1 MAKKI
6 LVLGSGMVAKPCVD
20 YLLRDADNLLT
31 IGCRTITTAEKLVAG
46 RSSATAIALDVKS
59 PDLDR
64 HIAEHDLVISLVPFI
79 YHADV
84 IRSAIKGK
92 THVVTTSYVSPAMQ
106 DLDGAAKEA
115 GITVLNEVGVDPGVD
130 HLYAVKTIGE
140 VHEKGGK
147 VKEFYS
153 YCGGL
158 CAPEASDNP
167 LQFKFSWS
175 PRGALLSQHN
185 SAVFLQD
192 GNVVEISNK
201 DLMATA
207 RPYHVLD
214 GYSFLAYPNRD
225 SVPFREFYQIPEA
238 HTVIRG
244 SLRYKGNPALV
255 KALIDL
261 GWLDT
266 EEKAWLKDGMTW
278 SQLQQRVTGASS
290 SSEVDLITKVKELC
304 NLSSS
309 AEQDEILLGLRW
321 MGLFSNE
328 IAPLRGN
335 PLDTLSG
342 RLEEICSFQPGE
354 RDMVM
359 LQHKFVVEWKD
370 GSKNTITST
379 LELFGDPNGYSA
391 MAKSVGVTCGIATQL
406 LLDGL
411 PALNEP
417 GVLAPYT
424 REICDPIRVKLEEE
438 GIKMVERM
446 V

>member
-1 MAKKI
+1 
-6 LVLGSGMVAKPCVD
+6 
-20 YLLRDADNLLT
+20 
-31 IGCRTITTAEKLVAG
+31 
-46 RSSATAIALDVKS
+46 
-59 PDLDR
+59 
-64 HIAEHDLVISLVPFI
+64 
-79 YHADV
+79 
-84 IRSAIKGK
+84 
-92 THVVTTSYVSPAMQ
+92 
-106 DLDGAAKEA
+106 
-115 GITVLNEVGVDPGVD
+115 
-130 HLYAVKTIGE
+130 
-140 VHEKGGK
+140 
-147 VKEFYS
+147 
-153 YCGGL
+153 
-158 CAPEASDNP
+158 
-167 LQFKFSWS
+167 
-175 PRGALLSQHN
+175 
-185 SAVFLQD
+185 
-192 GNVVEISNK
+192 
-201 DLMATA
+201 MATA

-214 GYSFLAYPNRD
+214 GYSFLAYPNRN

-266 EEKAWLKDGMTW
+266 EEKAWLEDGMTW
-278 SQLQQRVTGASS
+278 SQLQERVTGASS
-290 SSEVDLITKVKELC
+290 PSEADLVTKVKELC
-304 NLSSS
+304 NFPSS

-328 IAPLRGN
+328 VAPLRGN

-354 RDMVM
+354 RDMVI
-359 LQHKFVVEWKD
+359 LQHKFVVEWSD
-370 GSKNTITST
+370 GSKVSKASTHNYCFLPNRLTFHQNTITST

-391 MAKSVGVTCGIATQL
+391 MAKSVSVTCGIATQL

-424 REICDPIRVKLEEE
+424 KEICDPIRVKLEEE